1 MKFNLRCTK
10 INREFT
16 ILDKNAAEY
25 LKITIHKV
33 HRRLLN
39 KYSNT
44 NFIENKDYIKYI
56 INYQEVYLLNSACF
70 DKLALVDESI

>member
-1 MKFNLRCTK
+1 MKFYLRCTNVK
-10 INREFT
+10 NEFT
-16 ILDKNAAEY
+16 ICDKNAAEY
-25 LKITIHKV
+25 LKITLYKV
-33 HRRLLN
+33 RRRLLN

-56 INYQEVYLLNSACF
+56 INSEEVYLLNSKCF